1 MNTQTREG
9 SATAVAGTSKPL
21 PGLFNR
27 LRLSTPQPAR
37 SAEPLTRATALS
49 HLVFE
54 RPDVDLAVRFL
65 LDFGLEVASREEDRV
80 FLRAAGTAP
89 YVHVVE
95 RGPEPRFVGLG
106 LVVAS
111 DADLERLAGLPGA
124 SAIETSRRP
133 GGGRLLRLVDP
144 AGFRVEVVTGAAP
157 VEPRP
162 HRAPIALNAPD
173 ALVRVDGTQRPPP
186 RPPEITKDRKSTR
199 LNSSH

>member
-124 SAIETSRRP
+124 SAIEARSRSVCP
-133 GGGRLLRLVDP
+133 
-144 AGFRVEVVTGAAP
+144 AAP
-157 VEPRP
+157 SAIDAYTPLGRIRSTSAWGRGMTWTDTSSP
-162 HRAPIALNAPD
+162 TRRAAAAP
-173 ALVRVDGTQRPPP
+173 ASVAV
-186 RPPEITKDRKSTR
+186 STA
-199 LNSSH
+199 